1 MAKNLYN
8 LTAVTT
14 AANTDLL
21 HVNQGSVS
29 SDRKITKANLL
40 KEVNAKVTESASIS
54 AGSSQTFT
62 CATNTRFLLVALGT
76 AAARC
81 GMWYGYCGG
90 DSAAVLIPV
99 VTAGSNVSVSTSS
112 NTFTVTNSASST
124 YLVKAEVIV
133 FNGSIT

>member
-14 AANTDLL
+14 AADTDLL

-62 CATNTRFLLVALGT
+62 CANNTRFLLVAIGT
-76 AAARC
+76 GAVRC
-81 GMWYGYCGG
+81 GMWFGYAGG
-90 DSAAVLIPV
+90 DGSVTMTPV
-99 VTAGSNVSVSTSS
+99 VTPGSNVAVTTSS
-112 NTFTVTNSASST
+112 NTFTVTSSASST